1 MIPQYVLDMMFE
13 KVILEDGAPAY
24 WGHTFDRSG
33 YVVYW
38 PDVKEVFHTY
48 RYPPDWLTDANS

>member
-1 MIPQYVLDMMFE
+1 MIPQFILDMMFE
-13 KVILEDGAPAY
+13 RVSIEGGDAY
-24 WGHTFDRSG
+24 WGHTFDPADG
-33 YVVYW
+33 YIVYW